1 MSCCDSI
8 QTTQNISWT
17 QITPLLNNA
26 ENVYL
31 TKYKVENE
39 SLVKLSDFILS
50 NIVWTFG
57 DKGQILVSLTNLAQN
72 DQGAHDVEKFNLANP
87 AINFV
92 FDKVKNEVYAQII
105 LGEAVLRYIFNFK
118 GSQKVSFNDL
128 LKTNCST
135 SSVNTIIA
143 L

>member
-72 DQGAHDVEKFNLANP
+72 DQGTHDVEKFNLANP